1 MGGTTKKTRDHQN
14 LLPTLS
20 VAQEAEELWTN
31 GDDRVIQREKL
42 V

>member
-14 LLPTLS
+14 SLLTLS